1 MILLRRRAGGLTPG
15 PPPTLR
21 ARRRERKTAIGQAVA
36 QALTAVF
43 GSVPAALLVFILVVM
58 ALTAVPA
65 IVFSG
70 TGFFGTYFS
79 PGNYYLAP
87 TIHNGIAAP
96 HGAAYGF
103 LPEMLGTLVT
113 SAIAIGLAVPIAVG
127 AVLMLTEWV
136 PRWAQGGVGL
146 LLELLAGVPSVV
158 FGLWG
163 VLTFGPFMLSTVS
176 PALTSI
182 VGGFPWF
189 FPWLPQGM
197 AWALLGTTAAALIV
211 IQVSTRGPRRRSL
224 RRLAILL
231 VFICL
236 WGAVA
241 PWFTG
246 SVNTAGGVL
255 TASLVLALMV
265 VPIIA
270 ATTRELVRRVP
281 VLAKEGSLALGMT
294 THETARVVTLPYIS
308 TGVTATAFLGWG
320 RAIGETIA
328 MFFIIGNIF
337 TGIPLN
343 IYHSG
348 ATLSSLIAGTLDAV
362 LQAKTDVS
370 ALFAAGLF
378 LLVISLLSNFGGR
391 LIIRRVA
398 GGQALPVGRGV

>member
-1 MILLRRRAGGLTPG
+1 MILLRRRAGGAAPG
-15 PPPTLR
+15 SAPAPT
-21 ARRRERKTAIGQAVA
+21 AARRERDTPIGEAVA

-43 GSVPAALLVFILVVM
+43 GSVPAALLVFILVIMVV
-58 ALTAVPA
+58 TAVPA
-65 IVFSG
+65 ILFSG

-87 TIHNGIAAP
+87 TVHHGIAGP
-96 HGAAYGF
+96 HGAVFGF

-113 SAIAIGLAVPIAVG
+113 SALALALAVPIAVG
-127 AVLMLTEWV
+127 GVLMLTEWV

-176 PALTSI
+176 PALTGI
-182 VGGFPWF
+182 IGGFPWL
-189 FPWLPQGM
+189 FPWFPQGM
-197 AWALLGTTAAALIV
+197 AWALLGAAIAAFIIVRALV
-211 IQVSTRGPRRRSL
+211 QGRRRRQL
-224 RRLAILL
+224 RRLSLFFL
-231 VFICL
+231 FVSL

-246 SVNTAGGVL
+246 EVNTAGGVL

-270 ATTRELVRRVP
+270 ATTRELVRHVP

-294 THETARVVTLPYIS
+294 KHETARVVTLPYIS
-308 TGVTATAFLGWG
+308 TGVLATALLGWG

-337 TGIPLN
+337 TGIPVN

-348 ATLSSLIAGTLDAV
+348 ATLSSLIAGTLDGV
-362 LQAKTDVS
+362 LQAKVDVS

-378 LLVISLLSNFGGR
+378 LLIISLLSNFGGR

-398 GGQALPVGRGV
+398 GDQALPVGRGV

>member
-1 MILLRRRAGGLTPG
+1 MIIARRRAGGVPPG
-15 PPPTLR
+15 PAPAPS
-21 ARRRERKTAIGQAVA
+21 AARRERDTTIGDMVTRS
-36 QALTAVF
+36 LTAVF
-43 GSVPAALLVFILVVM
+43 GSVPTALLVFILVIMVV
-58 ALTAVPA
+58 TAVPA
-65 IVFSG
+65 ILFTG

-87 TIHNGIAAP
+87 TVVNGVSGP
-96 HGAAYGF
+96 HGAVFGF

-113 SAIAIGLAVPIAVG
+113 SAIALGLAVPISVG
-127 AVLMLTEWV
+127 GVLMLTEWV

-182 VGGFPWF
+182 IGGFPWL
-189 FPWLPQGM
+189 FPWLPQGV
-197 AWALLGTTAAALIV
+197 AWTVLGVAIVAFVSIRASVQGRLRRPLRSLVVILLGL
-211 IQVSTRGPRRRSL
+211 
-224 RRLAILL
+224 
-231 VFICL
+231 CL

-246 SVNTAGGVL
+246 EVNTAGGVL

-270 ATTRELVRRVP
+270 ATTRELVRHVP

-294 THETARVVTLPYIS
+294 KHETARVVTIPYIA
-308 TGVTATAFLGWG
+308 TGVLATSLLGWG

-337 TGIPLN
+337 TGIPQN

-348 ATLSSLIAGTLDAV
+348 ATLSSLIAATLDGV

-378 LLVISLLSNFGGR
+378 LLVISLLSNLGGR

-398 GGQALPVGRGV
+398 GDRALPVGRGV

>member
-1 MILLRRRAGGLTPG
+1 VILLRRRTGGAPPG
-15 PPPTLR
+15 PAPTPR
-21 ARRRERKTAIGQAVA
+21 AARRQRDTSWLEALTQG
-36 QALTAVF
+36 LTAVF
-43 GSVPAALLVFILVVM
+43 GSIPTVLLVFIVVVM
-58 ALTAVPA
+58 AVTAVPA
-65 IVFSG
+65 ILFSG
-70 TGFFGTYFS
+70 TGLFGTYFS

-87 TIHNGIAAP
+87 TVHNGIAGP
-96 HGAAYGF
+96 HGAAFGL

-113 SAIAIGLAVPIAVG
+113 SALALGLAVPIAVG

-163 VLTFGPFMLSTVS
+163 VITFGPFMLSTVS
-176 PALTSI
+176 PALTGI
-182 VGGFPWF
+182 VGGFPWL

-197 AWALLGTTAAALIV
+197 AWGLFGLAIV
-211 IQVSTRGPRRRSL
+211 AFIMVRAVAHGRQRRRL
-224 RRLAILL
+224 GRLTLILL
-231 VFICL
+231 FVSL
-236 WGAVA
+236 WGAAA

-246 SVNTAGGVL
+246 AVNTAGGVL

-270 ATTRELVRRVP
+270 ATTREMVRRVP

-294 THETARVVTLPYIS
+294 RHETARVVTLPYIS
-308 TGVTATAFLGWG
+308 TGVLATSLLGWG

-337 TGIPLN
+337 TGIPVN

-348 ATLSSLIAGTLDAV
+348 ATLSSLIAGTLDGV
-362 LQAKTDVS
+362 LQAKVDVS

-398 GGQALPVGRGV
+398 GDQALPVGRGV

>member
-1 MILLRRRAGGLTPG
+1 MILLRRRTGGEAPG
-15 PPPTLR
+15 PAPNSR
-21 ARRRERKTAIGQAVA
+21 AEERGHDASVGETVA
-36 QALTAVF
+36 QVVTGGF
-43 GSVPAALLVFILVVM
+43 GSVPIALLVFILVIM
-58 ALTAVPA
+58 AVTAVPA
-65 IVFSG
+65 ILFSG

-87 TIHNGIAAP
+87 TVHHGIAAP
-96 HGAAYGF
+96 HAAAYGF

-113 SAIAIGLAVPIAVG
+113 SALALGLAVPIAVG
-127 AVLMLTEWV
+127 AVLVLTEWV
-136 PRWAQGGVGL
+136 PRWAQGSVGL

-176 PALTSI
+176 PALTGI
-182 VGGFPWF
+182 VGGFPWL

-197 AWALLGTTAAALIV
+197 AWALLGVAIAAFVVIRASVHGHQRRGLLRKSAIV
-211 IQVSTRGPRRRSL
+211 
-224 RRLAILL
+224 
-231 VFICL
+231 VFISL
-236 WGAVA
+236 WGAAA

-246 SVNTAGGVL
+246 EVNTAGGVL
-255 TASLVLALMV
+255 NASLVLALMV

-294 THETARVVTLPYIS
+294 RHETARVVTLPYIS
-308 TGVTATAFLGWG
+308 TGVLATSLLGWG

-337 TGIPLN
+337 TGIPVN

-348 ATLSSLIAGTLDAV
+348 ATLSSLIAGTLDGV

-398 GGQALPVGRGV
+398 GDQALPVGRGV

>member
-1 MILLRRRAGGLTPG
+1 MILLRRRAGGHAPG
-15 PPPTLR
+15 PAPAPK
-21 ARRRERKTAIGQAVA
+21 AARRERDTTIADAVTRS
-36 QALTAVF
+36 LTAVF
-43 GSVPAALLVFILVVM
+43 GSVPAALLVFILVIMV
-58 ALTAVPA
+58 LTAIPA
-65 IVFSG
+65 ILFAG

-87 TIHNGIAAP
+87 TVHNGVSGP
-96 HGAAYGF
+96 HGAVFGF

-113 SAIAIGLAVPIAVG
+113 SAIALGLAVPISVG

-182 VGGFPWF
+182 IGGFPWL
-189 FPWLPQGM
+189 FPWLPQGV
-197 AWALLGTTAAALIV
+197 AWALLGVAIV
-211 IQVSTRGPRRRSL
+211 AFISIRASVHGRL
-224 RRLAILL
+224 RRPLRGLAIVLL
-231 VFICL
+231 SIFL

-246 SVNTAGGVL
+246 EVNTAGGVL

-270 ATTRELVRRVP
+270 ATTRELVRHVP

-294 THETARVVTLPYIS
+294 KHETARVVTIPYIS
-308 TGVTATAFLGWG
+308 TGVLATSLLGWG

-337 TGIPLN
+337 TGIPAN

-348 ATLSSLIAGTLDAV
+348 ATLSSLIAGTLDGV

-370 ALFAAGLF
+370 ALFTAGLF

-398 GGQALPVGRGV
+398 GDRALPVGRGV

>member
-1 MILLRRRAGGLTPG
+1 MILLRRRAEGRTPG
-15 PPPTLR
+15 PAPAPR
-21 ARRRERKTAIGQAVA
+21 AARHERDTTIGEAVTRA
-36 QALTAVF
+36 VTAVF
-43 GSVPAALLVFILVVM
+43 GSVPTALLIFILAVMVV
-58 ALTAVPA
+58 TAVPA
-65 IVFSG
+65 ILFTG

-87 TIHNGIAAP
+87 TVHNGISAS
-96 HGAAYGF
+96 HGAVFGF

-113 SAIAIGLAVPIAVG
+113 SAIALGLAVPISVG
-127 AVLMLTEWV
+127 GVLTLTEWV

-163 VLTFGPFMLSTVS
+163 VLTFGPFMLRTVS
-176 PALTSI
+176 PALTGI
-182 VGGFPWF
+182 IGGFPWL
-189 FPWLPQGM
+189 FPWLPQGA
-197 AWALLGTTAAALIV
+197 AWVLLGAALIAFIGIRASV
-211 IQVSTRGPRRRSL
+211 HGRLRRRARWLSVIVL
-224 RRLAILL
+224 
-231 VFICL
+231 FITL

-246 SVNTAGGVL
+246 EVNTAGGVL

-270 ATTRELVRRVP
+270 ATTRELVRHVP

-294 THETARVVTLPYIS
+294 KHETARVVTLPYIS
-308 TGVTATAFLGWG
+308 TGVLATALLGWG

-337 TGIPLN
+337 TGIPVN

-348 ATLSSLIAGTLDAV
+348 ATLSSLIAGTLDGV

-378 LLVISLLSNFGGR
+378 LLVISLLSNLGGR

-398 GGQALPVGRGV
+398 GDRALPVGRGV

>member
-1 MILLRRRAGGLTPG
+1 M
-15 PPPTLR
+15 
-21 ARRRERKTAIGQAVA
+21 

-43 GSVPAALLVFILVVM
+43 GSVPTALLIFILVIMV
-58 ALTAVPA
+58 LTAVPA
-65 IVFSG
+65 ILFSG

-87 TIHNGIAAP
+87 TVANGVSGP
-96 HGAAYGF
+96 HGAVFGF

-113 SAIAIGLAVPIAVG
+113 SAIALGLAVPIAVG
-127 AVLMLTEWV
+127 GVLMLTEWV
-136 PRWAQGGVGL
+136 PRWASGGVGL

-182 VGGFPWF
+182 IGGFPWL
-189 FPWLPQGM
+189 FPWFPQGV
-197 AWALLGTTAAALIV
+197 AWPLLGVAILTFIA
-211 IQVSTRGPRRRSL
+211 TRASAHGRL
-224 RRLAILL
+224 RRPLRWLAAILL
-231 VFICL
+231 AISL

-246 SVNTAGGVL
+246 EVNTAGGVL

-270 ATTRELVRRVP
+270 ATTRELVRHVP

-294 THETARVVTLPYIS
+294 KHETARVVTIPYIS
-308 TGVTATAFLGWG
+308 TGVLATALLGWG

-328 MFFIIGNIF
+328 VFFIIGNIF
-337 TGIPLN
+337 TGIPVN

-348 ATLSSLIAGTLDAV
+348 ATLSSLIAGTLDGV

-391 LIIRRVA
+391 LIIRRVV
-398 GGQALPVGRGV
+398 GDRALPVGRGV

>member
-1 MILLRRRAGGLTPG
+1 MILVKRRTGGVPPG
-15 PPPTLR
+15 PAPTPSA
-21 ARRRERKTAIGQAVA
+21 ARRVRDTPIGDAVM

-43 GSVPAALLVFILVVM
+43 GSVPTALLIFILVIMV
-58 ALTAVPA
+58 LTAVPA
-65 IVFSG
+65 ILFSG

-87 TIHNGIAAP
+87 TVVNGVSGP
-96 HGAAYGF
+96 HGAVYGF

-113 SAIAIGLAVPIAVG
+113 SAIALGLAVPIAVG
-127 AVLMLTEWV
+127 GVLMLTEWV
-136 PRWAQGGVGL
+136 PRWASGGVGL

-163 VLTFGPFMLSTVS
+163 LLTFGPFMLSTVS

-182 VGGFPWF
+182 IGGFPWL
-189 FPWLPQGM
+189 FPWLPQGV
-197 AWALLGTTAAALIV
+197 AWPLLGVAIITVIATRVSAHGRLRRPLRSLAALLLV
-211 IQVSTRGPRRRSL
+211 IS
-224 RRLAILL
+224 
-231 VFICL
+231 L

-241 PWFTG
+241 PWFIG
-246 SVNTAGGVL
+246 EVNTAGGVL

-270 ATTRELVRRVP
+270 ATTRELVRHVP

-294 THETARVVTLPYIS
+294 KHETTMVVTIPYIS
-308 TGVTATAFLGWG
+308 TGVLATALLGWG

-337 TGIPLN
+337 TGIPVN

-348 ATLSSLIAGTLDAV
+348 ATLSSLIAGTLDGV

-378 LLVISLLSNFGGR
+378 LLVISLLSNLGGR

-398 GGQALPVGRGV
+398 GDRALPVGRGV